1 MFFYSIVFLFCI
13 AGPHPLAR
21 LLGGR
26 ILYAF
31 YGEPARP
38 ARRRAV
44 VLLAG
49 DAGQQQRAEPRGL
62 VRPLPC
68 RFSFRS
74 ARRAPVIC
82 SPALLRRPGEQI
94 TSARA
99 RHASPCL
106 YGGFFFRSTG
116 RGVPSSAPAESDL
129 TFAGSGQIRFSLR
142 FGLLLLPS
150 VKRQGSPLSARP
162 APASFRRFSD
172 FRKLQSKNLLQSAP
186 AARPLQARWWAR
198 LLSARPAAPFG

>member
-1 MFFYSIVFLFCI
+1 MPGVFLRLLVFLLAI

-21 LLGGR
+21 LLGGH

-68 RFSFRS
+68 RSSFRS

-99 RHASPCL
+99 RYASPCL
-106 YGGFFFRSTG
+106 YGGFFSSRFAPSG
-116 RGVPSSAPAESDL
+116 RWV
-129 TFAGSGQIRFSLR
+129 
-142 FGLLLLPS
+142 
-150 VKRQGSPLSARP
+150 
-162 APASFRRFSD
+162 
-172 FRKLQSKNLLQSAP
+172 
-186 AARPLQARWWAR
+186 AAFRPLLR
-198 LLSARPAAPFG
+198 LNLI